1 MSFSISFGSEC
12 SSVRDC
18 LSHSNFFKPDSKYTP
33 LTTPPLKDLKV
44 FNSNYGYGQ
53 RVKDLSYSNCTSSF
67 RCNTFLEASLF
78 NPFCLYPVTNNVL
91 VDGSIFKP
99 VHPHLN
105 ILCQIYSFVSTF
117 AGSFGCHLPT
127 PQHSL
132 LNINKVLFQSCNFHY
147 GGYAI

>member
-18 LSHSNFFKPDSKYTP
+18 LSHSNFFKPDSKFAS

-67 RCNTFLEASLF
+67 RCNTFVEASLF
-78 NPFCLYPVTNNVL
+78 NLFCLYPVTNNVL

-99 VHPHLN
+99 VHPRIN
-105 ILCQIYSFVSTF
+105 ILRHNITYCFVSTF
-117 AGSFGCHLPT
+117 AGSFGCHLPF
-127 PQHSL
+127 PHFL
-132 LNINKVLFQSCNFHY
+132 GGISC
-147 GGYAI
+147 